1 MSDEDIEFLVGF
13 DDDGLAQP
21 TGPAPSPQPRARRRS
36 ARIVPLDLRAIE
48 PEAVRWLWPGWL
60 ARGKL
65 HILGGHPGDGKSTL
79 AIAVAA
85 NLSTGGS
92 WPDGGRAPLGRALIM
107 PAEDGIADTVIPRLR
122 EHHADTARVAVATT
136 MDDAGRERLID
147 LTRDISALE
156 EVLVANQYDLLVI
169 DPLTGYMP
177 GSDRNAEGAVR
188 DILTPLAAMADR
200 TGTALLAIM
209 HVGKPSG
216 ISRRPL
222 QQLLGATAFG
232 AVARLVWMTA
242 PAPGETDGPE
252 RRALGVVKSNLAERP
267 RALEWSRDRDAAIQW
282 HGDASASIEALLRES
297 GVEPKR
303 LPRDDAREFL
313 LDLLG
318 DGGPLL
324 ATDIQEAA
332 RVEGIAWRTVRRAA
346 DGLPIAK
353 RKVTNAGQAHYF
365 WELTPTSVASLST
378 SIPEEVDNLDNLV
391 TREVSVASLSTSIPE
406 GVDNLDNLV
415 TREVSVASLSTSIPE
430 GVDNLDNLVTREVSV
445 ASLST
450 SIPEGVDKL
459 SNAGGSP
466 TLERSFAAAQDDSG
480 TGGLPIRWAGGNAA
494 LGIVISP
501 ASEDPWRVETTPP
514 PPTPLKI
521 RDILK
526 IEDREKRRRLLRL
539 HPVSTRQAAIDWC
552 QQHAT
557 RMSPE
562 VHFDLLALEVDDT
575 TPQRQGSPP
584 HAIPDQAFCSVCSN
598 LLPLPADRARGHHL
612 GCVA

>member
-318 DGGPLL
+318 DGEPLL

-378 SIPEEVDNLDNLV
+378 SIPEE
-391 TREVSVASLSTSIPE
+391 
-406 GVDNLDNLV
+406 
-415 TREVSVASLSTSIPE
+415 
-430 GVDNLDNLVTREVSV
+430 VDNLDNLVTREVSV